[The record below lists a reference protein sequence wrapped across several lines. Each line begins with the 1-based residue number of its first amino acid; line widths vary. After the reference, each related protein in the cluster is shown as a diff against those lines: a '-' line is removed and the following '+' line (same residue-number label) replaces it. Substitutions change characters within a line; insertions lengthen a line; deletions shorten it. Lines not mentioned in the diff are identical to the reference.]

1 MVAPRKQTAVQVV
14 AKGENY
20 HDLLRVTTQP
30 VVPPEKGEVLVKILL
45 RPINPADVYKITGA
59 NPVDVPFGWNPGN
72 EGDGRFITRQHLCM
86 IPEEMHGGGLAM
98 QRSSLPIALSWQIL
112 SV

>member
-14 AKGENY
+14 AKGENF

-59 NPVDVPFGWNPGN
+59 NPVDAPFGWNPGN
-72 EGDGRFITRQHLCM
+72 EGDGRFIPRQH
-86 IPEEMHGGGLAM
+86 
-98 QRSSLPIALSWQIL
+98 
-112 SV
+112 